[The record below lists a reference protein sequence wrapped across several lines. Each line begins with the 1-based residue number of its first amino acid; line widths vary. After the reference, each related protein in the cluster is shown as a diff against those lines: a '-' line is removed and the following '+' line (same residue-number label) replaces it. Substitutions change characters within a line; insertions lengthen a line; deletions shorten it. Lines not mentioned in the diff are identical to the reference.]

1 MSRMFAYFQEKEGIA
16 KFLPAL
22 GPSLFP
28 KCNLAERLY
37 WRTYK
42 DGRITTD
49 LLTNV
54 SED

>member
-1 MSRMFAYFQEKEGIA
+1 MPRM
-16 KFLPAL
+16 LPIFKRKRATQNFSQQWVQV
-22 GPSLFP
+22 PFP
-28 KCNLAERLY
+28 NLAERLY